1 MDRSCDVVCVHT
13 HRFARRVRFALCA
26 AIIVGTVLVDGST
39 TLARPPTDTSG
50 MAEGVERTARWW
62 QVAITNF
69 DTFFDDSLTGDNCVT
84 VDLPSGPIV
93 LVAGSLGGAA
103 GPRACTVPANATLV
117 LPVVNQLF
125 ALTDPVPE
133 DRVGEARLANA
144 AFVDDVTAATATI
157 DGEPSDSVRRIRSAR
172 FVIDGALFGSADPL
186 VATSDGYW
194 LVIRLDSG
202 VHHVSTFAET
212 PAFPASTTY
221 TLTVL

>member
-13 HRFARRVRFALCA
+13 DRFARRVRFALCA

-50 MAEGVERTARWW
+50 TAEGVERTARWW

-103 GPRACTVPANATLV
+103 GSRACTVPANATLV
-117 LPVVNQLF
+117 MPVVNQLF
-125 ALTDPVPE
+125 APPTQCRRIALVKHDWQTPCSSTTSRRRRQQSTANRRTQCDE
-133 DRVGEARLANA
+133 SARLGSSLTARCSGQQTRWWPPPTAIGSSHDWA
-144 AFVDDVTAATATI
+144 A
-157 DGEPSDSVRRIRSAR
+157 
-172 FVIDGALFGSADPL
+172 
-186 VATSDGYW
+186 
-194 LVIRLDSG
+194 
-202 VHHVSTFAET
+202 
-212 PAFPASTTY
+212 ASTT
-221 TLTVL
+221 